1 MNANHEWRL
10 MVCFQAGLFLS
21 AQCYDNAM
29 IEIYDLI
36 LKEIELGQF
45 SIVDGSRTQQT
56 NRVIYE
62 NVWQSC

>member
-1 MNANHEWRL
+1 

-36 LKEIELGQF
+36 LKEILELGQF

-62 NVWQSC
+62 NV